1 MFKDRRD
8 AGQLLAKKLMQYK
21 DCKDAL
27 ILGIPRGGVV
37 VAYAVAKQ
45 IHLPLDVIVIKKI
58 GTPLSQEL
66 AAGAAG
72 RDSYILNEEIVE
84 AYRISQDY
92 IREQVKI
99 KQMQIRQRYEFLRGN
114 RPFYSVVGKTI
125 IIVDDGLAT
134 GATMTMA
141 IQIVKQGK
149 PKMVICAV
157 PVAPMDTVKWLQ
169 PLTDQVVCLQ
179 QPRFFQAIGEF
190 YKDFSQIEDSQARRL
205 LEDAEGS

>member
-1 MFKDRRD
+1 MFKDRKE

-21 DCKDAL
+21 DSKDAL

-37 VAYAVAKQ
+37 VAYQVARQ
-45 IHLPLDVIVIKKI
+45 IHLPLDVVVIKKI

-84 AYRISQDY
+84 SYRISPDY
-92 IREQVKI
+92 IREQVRI
-99 KQMQIRQRYEFLRGN
+99 KQMQIRQRYEFLRGK
-114 RPFYSVVGKTI
+114 RPFYSVVGKI
-125 IIVDDGLAT
+125 IIIIDDGLAT

-141 IQIVKQGK
+141 IRIVEQGD
-149 PKMVICAV
+149 PKRIICAV
-157 PVAPMDTVKWLQ
+157 PVAPTDTVKRLQ
-169 PLTDQVVCLQ
+169 TLTDRVVCLQ

-190 YKDFSQIEDSQARRL
+190 YKDFSQIEDSEARRL
-205 LEDAEGS
+205 LEDAEDS

>member
-149 PKMVICAV
+149 PKKVICAV
-157 PVAPMDTVKWLQ
+157 PVAPMDTVKRLQ

-205 LEDAEGS
+205 LEDPEGP